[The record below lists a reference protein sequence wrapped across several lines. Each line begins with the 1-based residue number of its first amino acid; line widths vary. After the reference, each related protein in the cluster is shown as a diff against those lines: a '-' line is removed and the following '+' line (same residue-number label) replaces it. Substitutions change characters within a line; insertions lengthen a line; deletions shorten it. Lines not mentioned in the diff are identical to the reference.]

1 MWWLISGV
9 SRRKLPWW
17 FLASSETR
25 NEALKKSP
33 APQLQGR
40 QAVGQIKDKS
50 DGDIRNMNHIL
61 VTTDTQNRES
71 INKSDT
77 QSRLHT
83 ASCLLRLLTSLTS
96 LIHIQVFKKFSQ
108 DKWQR
113 TTVPKRLGG
122 AAIVRTFVRNL
133 QKKMWRGKQISESS
147 AKHWQTVSFGEERW
161 SPVEALTH
169 TDTQTKPFQKWE
181 EKKKK
186 IQPSKYPWT
195 WNLI

>member
-1 MWWLISGV
+1 MWCLISGV

-25 NEALKKSP
+25 NEALKKKSP

-40 QAVGQIKDKS
+40 QAAGQIKDKS
-50 DGDIRNMNHIL
+50 DGDIRNMNQIL
-61 VTTDTQNRES
+61 ITADTQSRES
-71 INKSDT
+71 INKSHS

-83 ASCLLRLLTSLTS
+83 ANRLLQLLTSLTS
-96 LIHIQVFKKFSQ
+96 PIHIQVFKKFSQ
-108 DKWQR
+108 HKWQR
-113 TTVPKRLGG
+113 TTVPKRLSG

-133 QKKMWRGKQISESS
+133 QKNVARETDFRVIC
-147 AKHWQTVSFGEERW
+147 QTLTNRVNGEERW

-181 EKKKK
+181 ENKKK
-186 IQPSKYPWT
+186 IQPSK
-195 WNLI
+195 